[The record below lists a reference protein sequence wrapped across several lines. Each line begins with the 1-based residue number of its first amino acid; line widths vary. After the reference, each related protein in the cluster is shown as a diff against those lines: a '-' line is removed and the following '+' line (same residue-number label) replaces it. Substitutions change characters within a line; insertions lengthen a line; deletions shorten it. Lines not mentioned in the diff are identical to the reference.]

1 MQHYTFVCGV
11 PNLVKT
17 AHTPRHTPCTRT
29 SHSHLPKPIKS
40 NIKQDHAFGLAMQSQ
55 ECIKFGVHF
64 SKQVSVLHCHWMGLD
79 GIGSNRFN
87 PSLVQHNTNVLFRTR
102 NTQTQGIRNTK
113 QTMNLFCVHIK
124 NGGRGIEPPNSPDA
138 APQY

>member
-1 MQHYTFVCGV
+1 MQHYAFVGGI
-11 PNLVKT
+11 PNLFKT
-17 AHTPRHTPCTRT
+17 AHTPRHTPRTRT
-29 SHSHLPKPIKS
+29 RHSHLPKPIKS
-40 NIKQDHAFGLAMQSQ
+40 NIKQDHAFGLAMQFQ

-102 NTQTQGIRNTK
+102 NPQTQGIRNTK
-113 QTMNLFCVHIK
+113 KTMNLFCVHIK
-124 NGGRGIEPPNSPDA
+124 KRWKGNRT
-138 APQY
+138 PQQP